1 MKGVATL
8 KELLK
13 RLVEACAPSG
23 YEENVRKILKEE
35 LRNHVDEVRE
45 DRLGNLICVKKGG
58 KGEGKIMVSAH
69 MDEIGMLVKYIE
81 KEGFIRFS
89 YLGGFFD
96 QTVLNQRVLVHT
108 EKETIPGV
116 IGSTPPHLL
125 PEEKRKKPVEREQMF
140 IDIGATSQEEAES
153 WGVRVGCPITWVGDL
168 LELKNGFVC
177 GKAFDDRIGCLVLVE
192 VLKNVDPEVTVY
204 GVASV
209 MEEVGLRGARTSAF
223 SVDPDMGVAIDVTAA
238 GDYPGID
245 ERRAPIKLGKGPA
258 ITIADGRRDSLG
270 GGLISHPLPRS
281 LLVETAEKNGI
292 PYQLDVFEGGT
303 TDATEIAL
311 ARGGVPAAVLSIPTR
326 YIHTPVEVLN
336 LKDVENAIKLL
347 KLSLE
352 RAHEKLAT

>member
-1 MKGVATL
+1 LV

-23 YEENVRKILKEE
+23 YEEDVRRLMREE
-35 LRNHVDEVRE
+35 LKDYVDEVRE

-58 KGEGKIMVSAH
+58 KGSGRVMVAAH

-89 YLGGFFD
+89 YLGGFLD
-96 QTVLNQRVLVHT
+96 QTVLSQRVLVHT

-125 PEEKRKKPVEREQMF
+125 PEEKRKKPVEREDMF
-140 IDIGATSQEEAES
+140 IDIGATSREEAES
-153 WGVRVGCPITWVGDL
+153 WGVRTGCPITWVGDL
-168 LELKNGFVC
+168 VELKNGFVC
-177 GKAFDDRIGCLVLVE
+177 GKAFDDRVGCLVLAE
-192 VLKNVDPEVTVY
+192 VMKSVDPEVTVY

-209 MEEVGLRGARTSAF
+209 MEEVGLRGARTSTFA
-223 SVDPDMGVAIDVTAA
+223 VDPDMGIAVDVAAA

-245 ERRAPIKLGKGPA
+245 ERKAPVKLGKGPA
-258 ITIADGRRDSLG
+258 ITIADGRRESLG

-281 LLVETAEKNGI
+281 LLIETAERNGI

-311 ARGGVPAAVLSIPTR
+311 AREGVPAAVLSVPTR

-336 LKDVENAIKLL
+336 LKDVENAVKLL
-347 KLSLE
+347 KLTLE
-352 RAHEKLAT
+352 RAHEKLAPRR

>member
-1 MKGVATL
+1 MDDVKEIL
-8 KELLK
+8 KK
-13 RLVEACAPSG
+13 LVEACAPSG
-23 YEENVRKILKEE
+23 YEENVRKIMKEE
-35 LRNHVDEVRE
+35 LKDYVDEVKE

-58 KGEGKIMVSAH
+58 RGGAKVMVAAH

-89 YLGGFFD
+89 YLGGFLD

-108 EKETIPGV
+108 EKEVIPGV

-125 PEEKRKKPVEREQMF
+125 PEEKRKKVVERDDMF
-140 IDIGATSQEEAES
+140 IDIGATSKEEAES
-153 WGVRVGCPITWVGDL
+153 WGVKIGCPITWVGDF

-177 GKAFDDRIGCLVLVE
+177 GKAFDDRIGCLVLIE
-192 VLKNVDPEVTVY
+192 VMKNVDPEVTVY

-223 SVDPDMGVAIDVTAA
+223 TVEPDMGIAVDVAAA
-238 GDYPGID
+238 GDYPGVD
-245 ERRAPIKLGKGPA
+245 ERKSPVKLGKGPA
-258 ITIADGRRDSLG
+258 ITIADGRRESLG
-270 GGLISHPLPRS
+270 GGLISHPLPRK
-281 LLVETAEKNGI
+281 LLIETAERNGI

-352 RAHEKLAT
+352 RAHEVLAV

>member
-1 MKGVATL
+1 M

-23 YEENVRKILKEE
+23 YEENVRRIMKEE
-35 LRNHVDEVRE
+35 LRSYVDEVSE

-58 KGEGKIMVSAH
+58 RGDAKVMVAAH

-81 KEGFIRFS
+81 KEGYIRFS
-89 YLGGFFD
+89 YLGGFLD

-108 EKETIPGV
+108 EKDAIPGV

-125 PEEKRKKPVEREQMF
+125 PEEKRKKPVEREDMF
-140 IDIGATSQEEAES
+140 IDIGATSKEEAEA
-153 WGVRVGCPITWVGDL
+153 WGVRTGCPITWIGDL
-168 LELKNGFVC
+168 VELRNGFVC
-177 GKAFDDRIGCLVLVE
+177 GKAFDDRVGCLVLVE
-192 VLKNVDPEVTVY
+192 VMKSVDPEVTVY

-209 MEEVGLRGARTSAF
+209 MEEVGLRGARTSTF
-223 SVDPDMGVAIDVTAA
+223 TVDPDMGVAVDVTAA
-238 GDYPGID
+238 GDYPGVD
-245 ERRAPIKLGKGPA
+245 ERRAPVKLGRGPA
-258 ITIADGRRDSLG
+258 ITIADGRRESLG

-281 LLVETAEKNGI
+281 LLIETAERNGI

-311 ARGGVPAAVLSIPTR
+311 ARGGVPAAVLSVPTR

-336 LKDVENAIKLL
+336 LRDVENAVKLL

-352 RAHEKLAT
+352 RAHEKLAQQR